1 MLCSALS
8 LPLLNVTLCKQLGC
22 LSIKF
27 PSYVCLSNV
36 CLSNLC
42 LFNLSLSHLCPSYVC
57 LSCKWVA
64 SPVCAPA
71 SAQLVVTSPPSHGSQ
86 THSPAN
92 TNPHLL
98 IAASLQIPSPLI
110 AGWHHL
116 QVLPTSP
123 DTQTGRQHASQLQS
137 SFDAFGQILATAWVD
152 VVTSPPQ
159 LVPTHLTRLTQTLF
173 TWIVTFSTSPLPG
186 AGTWFSKYVSHIWA
200 GCSFWSLSQLTHQPD
215 LILLLTWLSFT

>member
-1 MLCSALS
+1 MPASNIKFSYQMCKACHVMSSTTSSGAISTMLCSALS

-71 SAQLVVTSPPSHGSQ
+71 SAQLVVRSPPSHHGSQ

-110 AGWHHL
+110 AG
-116 QVLPTSP
+116 
-123 DTQTGRQHASQLQS
+123 
-137 SFDAFGQILATAWVD
+137 
-152 VVTSPPQ
+152 
-159 LVPTHLTRLTQTLF
+159 
-173 TWIVTFSTSPLPG
+173 
-186 AGTWFSKYVSHIWA
+186 
-200 GCSFWSLSQLTHQPD
+200 
-215 LILLLTWLSFT
+215 

>member
-1 MLCSALS
+1 MPASNIKFSYQMCIACHVMSSTTQSGASSTMLSSALS

-27 PSYVCLSNV
+27 PSNVCLSNV

-71 SAQLVVTSPPSHGSQ
+71 SAQLLVTSPPSHG
-86 THSPAN
+86 SPAN

-110 AGWHHL
+110 AG
-116 QVLPTSP
+116 
-123 DTQTGRQHASQLQS
+123 
-137 SFDAFGQILATAWVD
+137 
-152 VVTSPPQ
+152 
-159 LVPTHLTRLTQTLF
+159 
-173 TWIVTFSTSPLPG
+173 
-186 AGTWFSKYVSHIWA
+186 
-200 GCSFWSLSQLTHQPD
+200 
-215 LILLLTWLSFT
+215 